1 MPLDPMSVALVVVGV
16 AAVGTAIV
24 WRRASRQRRLEAV
37 VRCLSAPEADQRADA
52 ARQLVSTGLDRAA
65 PFLIDFLRTEPDDT
79 VLAAIALAVLQRQ
92 WEPSGSSP
100 VQQVRWWAGMEL
112 ERQGV
117 SVEAFPAA
125 FTRLSDMGGP
135 RLPAPIK
142 SESPSESEVTP

>member
-1 MPLDPMSVALVVVGV
+1 MTSQGLR
-16 AAVGTAIV
+16 
-24 WRRASRQRRLEAV
+24 WW
-37 VRCLSAPEADQRADA
+37 
-52 ARQLVSTGLDRAA
+52 VS
-65 PFLIDFLRTEPDDT
+65 